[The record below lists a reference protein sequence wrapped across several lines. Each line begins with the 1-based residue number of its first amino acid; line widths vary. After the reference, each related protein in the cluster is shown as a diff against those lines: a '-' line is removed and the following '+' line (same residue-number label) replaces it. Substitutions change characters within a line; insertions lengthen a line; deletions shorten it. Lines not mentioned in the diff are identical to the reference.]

1 MNKLKVKTSPQ
12 YWINKEGAHKAAYEI
27 VGKNLHLTGDKL
39 EDYVNRYF
47 GEIWDTYDVLG
58 NDMVEVEQMSS
69 FYKKLL
75 KDFTINIQ

>member
-12 YWINKEGAHKAAYEI
+12 YWINKDGAHKAAYDI
-27 VGKNLHLTGDKL
+27 VSKNLHLTGDKL
-39 EDYVNRYF
+39 EDYINRYF
-47 GEIWDTYDVLG
+47 GEIWDSYDVLQ

-75 KDFTINIQ
+75 HAFSIQI